1 MATVPT
7 SFVAIGALPLL
18 LTVAEVADVARV
30 SRSTAYTLTGR
41 FLATGGAEGMPCRRV
56 GHQLRVPRDELAE
69 FLGVR
74 MPPSL
79 AAPRLVVIRDRRGG
93 AA

>member
-1 MATVPT
+1 MASVSAP
-7 SFVAIGALPLL
+7 FIDIDALPLL
-18 LTVAEVADVARV
+18 LTVPEAADIAPG
-30 SRSTAYTLTGR
+30 SRSTAYTLTAR
-41 FLATGGAEGMPCRRV
+41 FLSTGGADGMPCRRV

-74 MPPSL
+74 MPAHR
-79 AAPRLVVIRDRRGG
+79 AAPRPVVRGRRAG